1 MELSGIELNYLINEI
16 KSKITREYYISNVS
30 AITRD
35 SFLFKLHH
43 TTEPDIMLMISTK
56 GIWITKLKFKQVE
69 QNELIDIIKS
79 EIERSKLE
87 TIEQPGSERVIIFKF
102 RHPNNRLRI
111 LVVELFGDGN
121 IVLCDQNMKIL
132 AILKELEVKHRLL
145 KVGTNYK
152 FPPRRGIDPFSISL
166 NDLQEMKK
174 NVETTSLA
182 ITKWI
187 GRTISMPKKFVE
199 EIVTRAN
206 LQAEIVGHLTD
217 RDINRIYVVIRCL
230 IEKVS
235 TPTRHDPI
243 VLLDENG
250 KPYEALPIVIGNI
263 PNLATKKVPTYM
275 EGVDQV
281 LSNQIIDIGHKVKT
295 SEIENKIAILEHDIA
310 EQNRAKQQVI
320 SKAYAIRTIANQLMV
335 IPYERTD
342 YFSDNAFNKLLLDNS
357 ASIVTE
363 KGTKFL
369 EVAGER
375 VQLQSNFAKL
385 SSMLFQRA
393 KEMERGVSSIDH
405 SRMKLLDQINKLK
418 KQVDTIERKNS
429 IIQLVVTKDWYERYR
444 WFFTSDGLLAIG
456 GRDASSNSVII
467 RKHLDEQ
474 SIIFHAEIHG
484 SPFFIIQNVKSV
496 DEITQSLL
504 EVAQATVSFSRAW
517 KDGLFSGDAY
527 WVEPVQLKKG
537 APAGQFLPKGS
548 FIIEGKRNYIK
559 GIEIELAI
567 GIIQLNNRYA
577 LCCGPVSAIKKKSL
591 IYGIL
596 LPGGM
601 NPIDAAKKVKN
612 EFGTIT
618 ASNENQANV
627 GLYDFIKTITLDD
640 FIRILPIGR
649 SKINYIGR
657 HE

>member
-69 QNELIDIIKS
+69 QNELIGIIKS

-87 TIEQPGSERVIIFKF
+87 TIDQPGSERVVLFKF
-102 RHPNNRLRI
+102 RHPNNRLKI
-111 LVVELFGDGN
+111 LVAELFGDGN
-121 IVLCDQNMKIL
+121 IVLCDQSMKIL
-132 AILKELEVKHRLL
+132 AVLKELEVKHRLL

-152 FPPRRGIDPFSISL
+152 LPPRRGIDPFSISL

-174 NVETTSLA
+174 KVETTSLA

-217 RDINRIYVVIRCL
+217 RDIKRIYVVIRCL
-230 IEKVS
+230 IEEVS
-235 TPTRHDPI
+235 TSTRHDPI

-250 KPYEALPIVIGNI
+250 RPYEALPIVIGNI
-263 PNLATKKVPTYM
+263 TNLSTKKVPTYM

-295 SEIENKIAILEHDIA
+295 SGIENKLAILEHDIA

-342 YFSDNAFNKLLLDNS
+342 YFSDNAFYNLLSDNS

-375 VQLQSNFAKL
+375 VQLESNFAKL
-385 SSMLFQRA
+385 SSMLFEKA
-393 KEMERGVSSIDH
+393 KEMERGVSSIDQ
-405 SRMKLLDQINKLK
+405 SKMKLLDQINKLK
-418 KQVDTIERKNS
+418 KQVDTIERKNNV
-429 IIQLVVTKDWYERYR
+429 IQLVATKDWYERYR
-444 WFFTSDGLLAIG
+444 WFITSDGLLAIG

-474 SIIFHAEIHG
+474 SIVFHAEIHG

-591 IYGIL
+591 IYAIL

-618 ASNENQANV
+618 ASNKNQANV

-640 FIRILPIGR
+640 FIRMLPIGR
-649 SKINYIGR
+649 SKIGYIGR